1 MTPAAPSDSAAA
13 ENAAAEAERREASR
27 PAEEE
32 LGDLIPMRPDERI
45 DAARVGAYL
54 AGKVPGAAG
63 VPEIVQFAGGKANL
77 TYLLR
82 YPGVEYVLRRP
93 PLGPVAPRSHDMGR
107 EYRVLSVLYRAFP
120 LAPRAWLYCE
130 EPAIVGAPFVVMERR
145 EGIVIRN
152 DMPARYLGRPGLNR
166 RISEM
171 VVGVLAQ
178 FHAVEPKAVGLET
191 LGRAEGFAERQLA
204 GWYQRWQAAQTEP
217 MPQVDEL
224 IAWLERRVPEPQSA
238 ALVHNDFKLDNVMV
252 DPADPARAV
261 AVFDWDMCTLGDPLL
276 DLGTLLG
283 YWTEAGDPEVRRA
296 FTTMPTHLPG
306 FLTRR
311 EVAELYAM
319 RSGRHLRDLP
329 FYEVFGIFKIAV
341 IIQQIYVR
349 WVRGQTQDARFSDFA
364 RRVRGLIDAA
374 WACARA

>member
-1 MTPAAPSDSAAA
+1 MTLAAPADSVAADSAAT
-13 ENAAAEAERREASR
+13 EADRREAGGS
-27 PAEEE
+27 AEEE
-32 LGDLIPMRPDERI
+32 AGDLIPMRPDERI
-45 DAARVGAYL
+45 DAPRVGAFL

-82 YPGVEYVLRRP
+82 YPGAEYVLRRP
-93 PLGPVAPRSHDMGR
+93 PLGPVAPRSHDMAR

-120 LAPRAWLYCE
+120 LAPRAYLYCE
-130 EPAIVGAPFVVMERR
+130 EPAIVGAPFLVMERR
-145 EGIVIRN
+145 RGVVIRN
-152 DMPARYLGRPGLNR
+152 EMPARYLDRRGLNR

-171 VVGVLAQ
+171 AVGVLAQ
-178 FHAVEPKAVGLET
+178 FHAVEPEAVGLET
-191 LGRAEGFAERQLA
+191 LGRAEGFAARQVA
-204 GWYQRWQAAQTEP
+204 GWYQRWQASQTEP
-217 MPQVDEL
+217 MAQVDEL
-224 IAWLERRVPEPQSA
+224 IAWLGRRLPLPQSA
-238 ALVHNDFKLDNVMV
+238 ALVHNDFKLDNLMV
-252 DPADPARAV
+252 DAADPARPV
-261 AVFDWDMCTLGDPLL
+261 AVLDWDMCTLGDPMM

-283 YWTEAGDPEVRRA
+283 YWTQAGDPEIRKI

-311 EVAELYAM
+311 EVAELYAT

-349 WVRGQTQDARFSDFA
+349 WVRGQTQDARFSDFGE
-364 RRVRGLIDAA
+364 RVRGLIDAA